1 LLTDLL
7 IVALATGLLVS
18 FADRWLPD
26 GMWRGALALV
36 VSVGWTL
43 VVLDYSG
50 WMAAMIACAAAFTS
64 LIMILIG
71 ERLATPPP
79 MVLDNRRR

>member
-1 LLTDLL
+1 MIIDLL
-7 IVALATGLLVS
+7 IVALATGFVVS

-26 GMWRGALALV
+26 GMYRGALSLI
-36 VSVGWTL
+36 VSGGWTL
-43 VVLDYSG
+43 VVFDYSG
-50 WMAAMIACAAAFTS
+50 WLAAMLACASAFTS

-79 MVLDNRRR
+79 MVVDNRRR